1 MIISIWA
8 LAAAAALSAAIV
20 LILGPFVIPYLRR
33 LKFGQSIRSDGP
45 RGHLKK
51 AGTPT
56 MGGAMFMLSSALT
69 SLGLSAA
76 SWWTGWRIPPD
87 ADLILALVM
96 TTGYGLIGLAD
107 DYVKVALKRSLG
119 LRARE
124 KLLAQVL
131 LALVLAL
138 VATRYLNLGTW
149 IRVPYL
155 GWIFDLGLA
164 YPAFV
169 VLVALA
175 AANATNITDGLDGL
189 LAGSA
194 AMAYFAYT
202 LVALAAARYEL
213 AVFAMAMVGGCLGFL
228 AYNAHPARVFMGDA
242 GSMALGG
249 GLAALAVLTKTE
261 LLLPVIGGLFV
272 LETLSVIIQVT
283 SFQLTGRRVFR
294 MSPLHHHFELLG
306 WPEARV
312 IKTFWAWA
320 AVFSILG
327 ILGLGGLGR

>member
-1 MIISIWA
+1 MISLWA
-8 LAAAAALSAAIV
+8 LVAAAALSAVIV

-33 LKFGQSIRSDGP
+33 LKFGQSIRADGP
-45 RGHLKK
+45 QGHLKK
-51 AGTPT
+51 AGTPA
-56 MGGAMFMLSSALT
+56 MGGVMFMFSIALAA
-69 SLGLSAA
+69 LALSAA
-76 SWWTGWRIPPD
+76 SPWTGWRISLD

-96 TTGYGLIGLAD
+96 TIGYGLIGLAD
-107 DYVKVALKRSLG
+107 DYVKVVMKRSLG

-131 LALVLAL
+131 LALILAL
-138 VATRYLNLGTW
+138 AATRYLNLGTW

-155 GWIFDLGLA
+155 GWTFDLGLV

-169 VLVALA
+169 VFWAVGFS
-175 AANATNITDGLDGL
+175 NATNITDGLDGL

-194 AMAYFAYT
+194 AMAFFAYT
-202 LVALAAARYEL
+202 LVTLAAARYEL
-213 AVFAMAMVGGCLGFL
+213 AVFAMAAVGGCLGFL

-249 GLAALAVLTKTE
+249 ALVALAVLTKTE

-272 LETLSVIIQVT
+272 IETLSVIIQVT
-283 SFQLTGRRVFR
+283 SFQLTGRRIFR

-306 WPEARV
+306 WSETRV
-312 IKTFWAWA
+312 IRNFWLWSA
-320 AVFSILG
+320 AFSILG